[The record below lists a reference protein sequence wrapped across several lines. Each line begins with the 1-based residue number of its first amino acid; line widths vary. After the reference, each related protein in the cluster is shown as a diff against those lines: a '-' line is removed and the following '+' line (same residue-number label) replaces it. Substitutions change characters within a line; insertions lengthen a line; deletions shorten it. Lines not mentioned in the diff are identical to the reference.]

1 MGITHETRDESYQ
14 AILPFVGNIATR
26 VYAAVKAHPL
36 GLTAEQVQAAVGCS
50 LNCARSRLTE
60 IYNAGGLV
68 VIGKR
73 RNAADTRNIAVYA
86 VPFPGAPE

>member
-1 MGITHETRDESYQ
+1 MSITQETRRESYD
-14 AILPFVGNIATR
+14 AVLPFVGSVQAR

-60 IYNAGGLV
+60 IYNAGGLIV
-68 VIGKR
+68 VGKR
-73 RNAADTRNIAVYA
+73 QNFADTRNIAVYA
-86 VPFPGAPE
+86 LPSQLEIE